1 VSQGPKPSRRIRV
14 FRLAS
19 PFRVRPFTVAVD
31 GFALVNEHDEP
42 RTFKTRTSAV
52 KAGVKILADQTAS
65 KVRIKRN
72 VGQGRPAQIYRS

>member
-1 VSQGPKPSRRIRV
+1 MKSPGRIRV
-14 FRLAS
+14 FRLKS

-31 GFALVNEHDEP
+31 GFVLVNDHDEP
-42 RTFKTRTSAV
+42 RTFKSRASAV

-72 VGQGRPAQIYRS
+72 IGQGRPAHLYRS